1 MDGFITALT
10 GAEGGL
16 TATSIW
22 GAIQPV
28 APLVVTLVLVKIG
41 YNVLRGT
48 INNTTRPSSKKAIK

>member
-1 MDGFITALT
+1 MATFITALT
-10 GAEGGL
+10 GESGL

-22 GAIQPV
+22 AAISPV

-48 INNTTRPSSKKAIK
+48 VNDSTRVKSKKAIH